1 MPFNKLAFKNEITEY
16 PDSLEIFTENFEIG
30 FNKMVATMI
39 PALPADT
46 LPWGF
51 VLRNEL
57 TISIMEID
65 NGNREITDFVESFH
79 IALTSKAAAM
89 ALAITSLGT
98 FTAGPP
104 TAIIDLRN
112 NLNVDNVSEAYDDIL
127 NLIVLWLQSG
137 TATNNTTGVTI
148 TWN

>member
-30 FNKMVATMI
+30 FNEMVSTMI

-46 LPWGF
+46 LPWGL

-57 TISIMEID
+57 AITIQNINNDTI
-65 NGNREITDFVESFH
+65 EITDFVESFH
-79 IALTSKAAAM
+79 TALTSKAAAM
-89 ALAITSLGT
+89 ALAITNLGT

-104 TAIIDLRN
+104 TTIIDLRN

-127 NLIVLWLQSG
+127 DLIVIWLQSG
-137 TATNNTTGVTI
+137 TATNNTTGATI